1 MNREKS
7 LVAYDSIPEISLT
20 RAQALWVLIE
30 LGFRTGGSD
39 STFLE
44 YIKSLRRFGIPFSPE
59 EVVEGGRHRN
69 AYQYEHLMELAVA
82 LSFRLHRI
90 LPWDVVGVL
99 VRHRGRLRSIY
110 RLAYLNRESGVGR
123 PVQIEVG
130 ALHQFNAKGIFL
142 DLNFRYVDDQLV
154 SSGGPRA
161 IDASEAVRLYIQQVP
176 GSQIRPPLPLS
187 WLANQIVRFAS
198 VVPLSRQIPKT
209 FNHRE

>member
-1 MNREKS
+1 VNREKS
-7 LVAYDSIPEISLT
+7 LVAHDSIPEISL
-20 RAQALWVLIE
+20 RRVQALWVLIE

-59 EVVEGGRHRN
+59 EISEGRRHRN
-69 AYQYEHLMELAVA
+69 AYHYEHLMELAVA

-90 LPWDVVGVL
+90 LPWDVIDVL
-99 VRHRGRLRSIY
+99 VRYRAKLRSIY
-110 RLAYLNRESGVGR
+110 RLAYLNRESGVGQL
-123 PVQIEVG
+123 VQIKVG
-130 ALHQFNAKGIFL
+130 ALHQFTAKGIFL

-161 IDASEAVRLYIQQVP
+161 INASEAVRLYIQQVP

-187 WLANQIVRFAS
+187 RLAKQIVRFAS
-198 VVPLSRQIPKT
+198 VVPVAQQIPKA
-209 FNHRE
+209 FNYRE